1 MRFKAVALDMMGVV
15 YPIGDDLRDLIIPF
29 LKSEGCDRPE
39 QDFIEAYRRC
49 YRGGADAASFWES
62 LGYAPP
68 FDEIE
73 TLVLREYHLTY
84 GAIEF
89 LEALRAAGIPVFS
102 LTNDVAGWAAKRRRL
117 LGIDAYFS
125 AAVVSGEA
133 GIVKPEPAIY
143 QTLAKLLPCEPQE
156 CLFVDDRV
164 TNVAGAIGEGFS
176 AVLFGAAGDETYD
189 AVEDFAALAEYLGLA
204 DSGVPSVRL
213 P

>member
-29 LKSEGCDRPE
+29 LKSEGCDRSD
-39 QDFIEAYRRC
+39 QDFIDAYRRC

-62 LGYAPP
+62 LGYTPP

-73 TLVLREYHLTY
+73 TLLLHEYQLTF
-84 GAIEF
+84 GAVEF
-89 LEALRAAGIPVFS
+89 LEALQAAGIPTFS

-125 AAVVSGEA
+125 GAVVSGEA

-143 QTLAKLLPCEPQE
+143 QALAQLLPCPPRE
-156 CLFVDDRV
+156 CLFVDDRA
-164 TNVAGAIGEGFS
+164 TNVDGAIGEGFA
-176 AVLFGAAGDETYD
+176 AVLFGAAKNETHD
-189 AVEDFAALAEYLGLA
+189 AVEDFAALAAYLGLT
-204 DSGVPSVRL
+204 DSGVPSLRL